1 MKVEWDSRL
10 TRHRWE
16 NECNVER
23 AIHDASV
30 GGADTVLVGVHSY
43 SVTSFNATTL
53 SVITVLQKSCTEM
66 HCFSQFLKYLL

>member
-1 MKVEWDSRL
+1 MRCE
-10 TRHRWE
+10 T
-16 NECNVER
+16 ER

-53 SVITVLQKSCTEM
+53 SVIRNHALKCTVSPN
-66 HCFSQFLKYLL
+66 F